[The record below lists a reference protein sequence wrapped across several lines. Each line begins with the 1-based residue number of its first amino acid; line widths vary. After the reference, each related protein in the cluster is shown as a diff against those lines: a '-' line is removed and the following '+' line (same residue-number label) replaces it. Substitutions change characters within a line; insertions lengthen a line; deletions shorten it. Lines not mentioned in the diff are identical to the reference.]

1 MLDILIHV
9 SFNFFWGK
17 QNLLHTPHTQW
28 HVMNKLN
35 VLSQLS
41 QLIMYGFFSNLDE
54 KKALIK
60 EINHVVLGDFL
71 TSFNSLIFEED
82 GG

>member
-1 MLDILIHV
+1 
-9 SFNFFWGK
+9 
-17 QNLLHTPHTQW
+17 
-28 HVMNKLN
+28 MNSRD
-35 VLSQLS
+35 VGSDS
-41 QLIMYGFFSNLDE
+41 WSITQLIIDRFSSNLDE

>member
-1 MLDILIHV
+1 
-9 SFNFFWGK
+9 
-17 QNLLHTPHTQW
+17 
-28 HVMNKLN
+28 MNKLN

-41 QLIMYGFFSNLDE
+41 QLIMYRFFSNLHE

-60 EINHVVLGDFL
+60 EINHVVLSDFL

>member
-1 MLDILIHV
+1 
-9 SFNFFWGK
+9 
-17 QNLLHTPHTQW
+17 
-28 HVMNKLN
+28 MNKLN

-54 KKALIK
+54 KKALVK
-60 EINHVVLGDFL
+60 EINHVILGDFL
-71 TSFNSLIFEED
+71 TWFNDLIFEED